1 MPSPSLSR
9 QARTKISMKAPCCQ
23 WAGSGLGVIT
33 AGTGQAVSGADTA
46 LALAL
51 QVRPLPP
58 ASAQRFKW
66 VGAGATLS
74 VQGNDVARLRELHR
88 GQLWV
93 VHEDDQGRVLQASGL
108 QAAGALDE
116 LFASAGT
123 APDLGAT
130 MAKQRTQFKL
140 WAPTAQAVWL
150 CLHGDGQAAAMQLL
164 PLSRSPRSGVW
175 STTRPAD
182 LTGHYYTYLVDVLVP
197 GVGLVRNRVTDPY
210 ALSLSANSQRTWI
223 GRLDHPDLKPAGWD
237 STPRPRLLKAA
248 TDAVIYELHVRDFS
262 ASDPACA
269 PAWRGKYLAFTE
281 ARFAGMR
288 HLRAMARPA

>member
-1 MPSPSLSR
+1 MHHTLRHCAGPFAIVFSLAAGAMPALAEQPARAACDAGFETVLAAAPGPVPETRAVWLDGRHLRWPGVAPVGRFRLVHSR
-9 QARTKISMKAPCCQ
+9 EGRLQATP
-23 WAGSGLGVIT
+23 
-33 AGTGQAVSGADTA
+33 GQAVSGADTA

-116 LFASAGT
+116 LLAGAGT

-140 WAPTAQAVWL
+140 LGAPPRRRCGCACMATARPPRCSCCRFRAA
-150 CLHGDGQAAAMQLL
+150 HAAASGPPPGLQI
-164 PLSRSPRSGVW
+164 SRA
-175 STTRPAD
+175 TTTP
-182 LTGHYYTYLVDVLVP
+182 TWWTY
-197 GVGLVRNRVTDPY
+197 
-210 ALSLSANSQRTWI
+210 S
-223 GRLDHPDLKPAGWD
+223 
-237 STPRPRLLKAA
+237 
-248 TDAVIYELHVRDFS
+248 
-262 ASDPACA
+262 C
-269 PAWRGKYLAFTE
+269 PAWGWCATASPIRT
-281 ARFAGMR
+281 R
-288 HLRAMARPA
+288 

>member
-1 MPSPSLSR
+1 MEGICAGPVWRRWGASDWFTRARDRL
-9 QARTKISMKAPCCQ
+9 QATP
-23 WAGSGLGVIT
+23 
-33 AGTGQAVSGADTA
+33 GQAVSGADTA

-130 MAKQRTQFKL
+130 TKQRTQFKL

-150 CLHGDGQAAAMQLL
+150 CLHGDGQPPRRQLL
-164 PLSRSPRSGVW
+164 PL
-175 STTRPAD
+175 
-182 LTGHYYTYLVDVLVP
+182 
-197 GVGLVRNRVTDPY
+197 
-210 ALSLSANSQRTWI
+210 
-223 GRLDHPDLKPAGWD
+223 
-237 STPRPRLLKAA
+237 
-248 TDAVIYELHVRDFS
+248 
-262 ASDPACA
+262 
-269 PAWRGKYLAFTE
+269 
-281 ARFAGMR
+281 
-288 HLRAMARPA
+288 